1 MGVFSGSSGGPEI
14 HWDDEGFV
22 RIIVSDFT
30 RLVFRRFV
38 LVIRLKLGVQ
48 FRSIIRSR
56 RYVSDT
62 RSSSAPRVL
71 LRGTV
76 IPRNAAA
83 LAQYTMQ

>member
-1 MGVFSGSSGGPEI
+1 MFSGLSGGPEI
-14 HWDDEGFV
+14 HWDDEGFM

-38 LVIRLKLGVQ
+38 LVILLKLGVQ
-48 FRSIIRSR
+48 FRLIIRSR
-56 RYVSDT
+56 CYVSDT

-76 IPRNAAA
+76 IHAAA
-83 LAQYTMQ
+83 LAYYTMQ